1 MYPGVV
7 GDIGGGVMAGLTDEE
22 KLSIFAWG
30 AETAILNGGILVK
43 CLKRAQTTNKCI
55 INEWIF
61 E

>member
-1 MYPGVV
+1 
-7 GDIGGGVMAGLTDEE
+7 MAGLTDEE